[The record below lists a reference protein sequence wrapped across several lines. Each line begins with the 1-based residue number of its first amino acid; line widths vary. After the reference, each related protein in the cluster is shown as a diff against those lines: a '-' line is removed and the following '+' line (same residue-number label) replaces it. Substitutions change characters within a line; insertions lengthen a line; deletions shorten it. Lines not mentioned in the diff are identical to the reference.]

1 MCDRLRLQYVDA
13 FFLPHRKLLQQAEWL
28 GLPELTNADGA
39 PCAGS
44 CPTQAW
50 SSATVLDTIFDL
62 AMSHSTDGSMP

>member
-1 MCDRLRLQYVDA
+1 VDA
-13 FFLPHRKLLQQAEWL
+13 FFYTHRELLRQAPWL

-50 SSATVLDTIFDL
+50 SSATVLDTLFDL
-62 AMSHSTDGSMP
+62 AAEAGTA